1 MKGDFRKSFIPL
13 NRRSICEVKCIWK
26 QNFLV
31 SAKKKIPIEQRK
43 QTVDT
48 GTKDYK
54 EYHQDFI
61 NENEVTKKCKYIQ

>member
-1 MKGDFRKSFIPL
+1 MYLETELSCL
-13 NRRSICEVKCIWK
+13 C
-26 QNFLV
+26 Q
-31 SAKKKIPIEQRK
+31 KKKIPIEQRK

-54 EYHQDFI
+54 EYYQDFI

>member
-1 MKGDFRKSFIPL
+1 MKL
-13 NRRSICEVKCIWK
+13 NVFGNRT
-26 QNFLV
+26 FL
-31 SAKKKIPIEQRK
+31 SLPKKKIPIEQRK

-54 EYHQDFI
+54 EYYQDFI